1 MWIIKESVY
10 PTESAGGLLLSSQ
23 KVKKEKE
30 KKQNK
35 KNLSGKIYVEIY
47 WLITGGTDDT
57 VNKVYTS
64 RQKKEGYSFQ
74 PPRRRYTTTPLLYI
88 FFPPLKL
95 VNFISDPEEGRR
107 GMCTPLT
114 WPFSLI

>member
-1 MWIIKESVY
+1 MIQSTRYTHQDRKRR
-10 PTESAGGLLLSSQ
+10 
-23 KVKKEKE
+23 
-30 KKQNK
+30 
-35 KNLSGKIYVEIY
+35 
-47 WLITGGTDDT
+47 GTAF
-57 VNKVYTS
+57 N
-64 RQKKEGYSFQ
+64 
-74 PPRRRYTTTPLLYI
+74 PPVVRYTTTPLLYI

>member
-1 MWIIKESVY
+1 MIQSTRYTHQDRKRR
-10 PTESAGGLLLSSQ
+10 
-23 KVKKEKE
+23 
-30 KKQNK
+30 
-35 KNLSGKIYVEIY
+35 
-47 WLITGGTDDT
+47 GTAFNPPVVVT
-57 VNKVYTS
+57 L
-64 RQKKEGYSFQ
+64 Q
-74 PPRRRYTTTPLLYI
+74 PPYYI